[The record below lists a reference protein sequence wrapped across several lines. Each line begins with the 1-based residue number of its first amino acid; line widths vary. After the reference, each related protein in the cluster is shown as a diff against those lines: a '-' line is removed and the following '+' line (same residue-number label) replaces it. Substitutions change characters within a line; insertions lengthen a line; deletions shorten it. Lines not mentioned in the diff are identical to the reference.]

1 MHIAMLAI
9 HSSPLALPGGKEAG
23 GMNVYVRALSR
34 ELARSGHTV
43 DVFTRRTDPAAPDH
57 TEIAPGAVLHHIAAG
72 PAAPYDKN
80 RILDHLPALLDGIEA
95 VRGQRPY
102 DVIHSH
108 YWVSGQVALALRERW
123 HIPIVQMFHTLG
135 ALKNTV
141 ARGSEETETAAR
153 IAIERTLVAH
163 VDGIIAATTIDREHL
178 VTQYAAP
185 HERVWVIPPGVDLE
199 HFQPQARAAARAALG
214 LPTNGS
220 IVLGVGR
227 MEPLKGFDILL
238 EATALL
244 RAQLAADEHSV
255 RVLLVGGGSEAQPA
269 HWNTEQRRLARLRET
284 LALGATVQFVG
295 SRPHHELPQWYSA
308 ADVFVMPSFYESFG
322 MAALEAMA
330 CRTPVIASDVG
341 GLRVLLQAG
350 RGGVLVPPRNAA
362 ALAATMHRLLGVALL
377 REQKASEAYEHA
389 RTYNWQAI
397 ASAVQSVYR
406 EVMAQS

>member
-23 GMNVYVRALSR
+23 GMNVYVHALSR
-34 ELARSGHTV
+34 ELARAGHTV

-57 TEIAPGAVLHHIAAG
+57 IELAPGVVLYHLTAG

-80 RILDHLPALLDGIEA
+80 RILDHLPALLAGIEA
-95 VRGQRPY
+95 MRGQRAY
-102 DVIHSH
+102 DIIHSH

-141 ARGSEETETAAR
+141 ARGSEETETTTR
-153 IAIERTLVAH
+153 IAIEQTLVAH
-163 VDGIIAATTIDREHL
+163 VDGIIAATTIDRDHL
-178 VTQYAAP
+178 VTHYAAP
-185 HERVWVIPPGVDLE
+185 TDRVWIIPPGVDVA
-199 HFQPQARAAARAALG
+199 HFQPHDRVAARAHLG
-214 LPTNGS
+214 LPATS
-220 IVLGVGR
+220 YIVLGVGR
-227 MEPLKGFDILL
+227 MEPLKGFDTLI

-244 RAQLAADEHSV
+244 RAQLAADDHAV
-255 RVLLVGGGSEAQPA
+255 HVLLVGGSSEAHPA
-269 HWNTEQRRLARLRET
+269 TWNTEQRRLAHLRET

-295 SRPHHELPQWYSA
+295 ARPHTELPWWYSA
-308 ADVFVMPSFYESFG
+308 ADVFAMPSFYESFG

-362 ALAATMHRLLGVALL
+362 ALAAALHRLLSVALL
-377 REQKASEAYEHA
+377 REQKASEAYDQA
-389 RTYNWQAI
+389 RTYNWHAI
-397 ASAVQSVYR
+397 ATAIQSVYR